1 MDAYINLGLV
11 FLLGLLAGLLVCR
24 GFGRRQLIISFI
36 LLLWTPSF
44 IIYEDFYNAPKS
56 WWAWWPYWIAYSG
69 AIVLFIWKIEQIS
82 LAVERFVNKKIITSG
97 NKWKLNKYKV
107 NRHQI
112 TQEKLLVVLCL
123 VSIGSVFIQMVLAT
137 GFEVYFYTEIHDFVE
152 GAVLIMMM
160 FLLAKPG
167 VDLLASKLEN
177 KKGNKNAEDRDLG
190 RTHANRSVTSNN
202 R

>member
-1 MDAYINLGLV
+1 MESYINLGLC
-11 FLLGLLAGLLVCR
+11 FLLGLIAGLFVCR

-56 WWAWWPYWIAYSG
+56 WWSWWPYWIVYSG
-69 AIVLFIWKIEQIS
+69 AIMVFIWKLEQIS
-82 LAVERFVNKKIITSG
+82 KAFENFVNKKLIKSG
-97 NKWKLNKYKV
+97 KKWRLNKYKV

-112 TQEKLLVVLCL
+112 MQERVLVALCM
-123 VSIGSVFIQMVLAT
+123 VSISTVFIQMVLAT
-137 GFEVYFYTEIHDFVE
+137 GFEFYGYSVIHDFVE
-152 GAVLIMMM
+152 GAVLIMMV

-167 VDLLASKLEN
+167 VDLWASKIES
-177 KKGNKNAEDRDLG
+177 KGKNNEEGRDLG
-190 RTHANRSVTSNN
+190 STHAHRSISGNN